1 MIDLRFS
8 TALQMVLGVAL
19 ADKDDFRCTS
29 RTLAE
34 GLGTNA
40 SFVRKL
46 LIPLTR
52 EGMIVVAIG
61 KGGGLHLGRAAEQI
75 TLRDL
80 YLAVMGDKRILVA
93 REDIPS
99 RCSITVHTRRH
110 LPRRIWRLRVFHR
123 PEDQVLHRLLSRPI
137 GRNAGLELRTATVS
151 ALLVNDD
158 EMPKSGD
165 GRFVDVELG
174 LALILLAERRA
185 EKLEFRN
192 VAHAN
197 PP

>member
-8 TALQMVLGVAL
+8 TALQMVLSVAL

-40 SFVRKL
+40 SFIRKL

-52 EGMIVVAIG
+52 EGMIVAAIG
-61 KGGGLHLGRAAEQI
+61 KGGGLHLGRAAGQI

-80 YLAVMGDKRILVA
+80 YLAVTEDKRILVA

-99 RCSITVHTRRH
+99 RCRISANINGFFAEVYEEIDLALYNA
-110 LPRRIWRLRVFHR
+110 LPRR
-123 PEDQVLHRLLSRPI
+123 
-137 GRNAGLELRTATVS
+137 
-151 ALLVNDD
+151 
-158 EMPKSGD
+158 
-165 GRFVDVELG
+165 
-174 LALILLAERRA
+174 
-185 EKLEFRN
+185 
-192 VAHAN
+192 
-197 PP
+197 

>member
-1 MIDLRFS
+1 
-8 TALQMVLGVAL
+8 MVLSVAL

-40 SFVRKL
+40 SFIRKL

-52 EGMIVVAIG
+52 EGMIVTAIG

-80 YLAVMGDKRILVA
+80 YLAVMEDKRVLVA

-99 RCSITVHTRRH
+99 RCRISANINEFFPEVATDAETAMLDALDRRNIADSLAAILRLDAIH
-110 LPRRIWRLRVFHR
+110 MKRR
-123 PEDQVLHRLLSRPI
+123 
-137 GRNAGLELRTATVS
+137 T
-151 ALLVNDD
+151 
-158 EMPKSGD
+158 K
-165 GRFVDVELG
+165 
-174 LALILLAERRA
+174 
-185 EKLEFRN
+185 K
-192 VAHAN
+192 AN
-197 PP
+197 PAE

>member
-1 MIDLRFS
+1 
-8 TALQMVLGVAL
+8 
-19 ADKDDFRCTS
+19 
-29 RTLAE
+29 LAE

-99 RCSITVHTRRH
+99 RCSISANINEFFTEVATDAETAMLDALARRN
-110 LPRRIWRLRVFHR
+110 IA
-123 PEDQVLHRLLSRPI
+123 DS
-137 GRNAGLELRTATVS
+137 
-151 ALLVNDD
+151 
-158 EMPKSGD
+158 
-165 GRFVDVELG
+165 
-174 LALILLAERRA
+174 LAELLRLDGIRMKRLTRAANARRA
-185 EKLEFRN
+185 NLVVNGVKRT
-192 VAHAN
+192 
-197 PP
+197 